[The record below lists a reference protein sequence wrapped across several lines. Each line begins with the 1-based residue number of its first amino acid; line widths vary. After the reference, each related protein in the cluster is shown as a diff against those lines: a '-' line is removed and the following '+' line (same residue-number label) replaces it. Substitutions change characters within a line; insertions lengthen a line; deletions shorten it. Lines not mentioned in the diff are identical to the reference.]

1 MKYMNNH
8 YGQSRL
14 FPVNL
19 QFFAEE
25 GEGDDA
31 GADEGGSGGDDG
43 KGDEGNPSFDDI
55 LTSGHQAEFD
65 RRVQKAIDTA
75 LSNARSKWQALA
87 DDKISEA
94 EKLAKMNK
102 EEKADYLRQ
111 KKEKELTDKE
121 AAITKRELMAEAKVT
136 LADKGLPVEL
146 AGLLVFSDAESCNA
160 SIETMA
166 KAFEDAVSQKV
177 EERLKGGKPPK
188 RASSNNHTDGG
199 IGAAAFVDIIKENQ
213 SKR

>member
-1 MKYMNNH
+1 MKRMNNH

-14 FPVNL
+14 FPMSL

-25 GEGDDA
+25 GDDA
-31 GADEGGSGGDDG
+31 GAGEGDGGGAEDG
-43 KGDEGNPSFDDI
+43 KKGNEGNPSFDDI
-55 LTSGHQAEFD
+55 LANGHQAEFD
-65 RRVQKAIDTA
+65 RRLQQAINTA
-75 LSNARSKWQALA
+75 LSNAQSKWQTLA

-111 KKEKELTDKE
+111 KKERELADKE
-121 AAITKRELMAEAKVT
+121 AAITRRELMAEVKVT
-136 LADKGLPVEL
+136 LAGKGVPVEL
-146 AGLLVFSDAESCNA
+146 AELLVFADAESCSA
-160 SIETMA
+160 SIEAMA
-166 KAFEDAVSQKV
+166 KAFEDAVNQKV

-188 RASSNNHTDGG
+188 RASGMHADEGV
-199 IGAAAFVDIIKENQ
+199 GAAAFVDIIKENQ

>member
-1 MKYMNNH
+1 MKRMNNH

-14 FPVNL
+14 FPMSL

-25 GEGDDA
+25 GDDA
-31 GADEGGSGGDDG
+31 GAGEGDGGGAEDG
-43 KGDEGNPSFDDI
+43 KKGNEENPSFDDI
-55 LTSGHQAEFD
+55 LANGHQAEFD
-65 RRVQKAIDTA
+65 RRLQQAINTA
-75 LSNARSKWQALA
+75 LSNAQSKWQTLA

-111 KKEKELTDKE
+111 KKERELADKE
-121 AAITKRELMAEAKVT
+121 AAITRRELMAEAKVT
-136 LADKGLPVEL
+136 LAGKGVPVEL
-146 AGLLVFSDAESCNA
+146 AELLVFADAESCRA
-160 SIETMA
+160 SIEAMA
-166 KAFEDAVSQKV
+166 KAFEDAVNQKV

-188 RASSNNHTDGG
+188 RASGMHAYEGV
-199 IGAAAFVDIIKENQ
+199 GAAAFVDIIKENQ